1 MDAEEAVHLYGNSSQ
16 TPGHGEDCTVQVDSE
31 KLTHSFP
38 VLPSGIRAVIEN
50 RSIDRELT
58 VGSNLGQT
66 YISEKALRKTPNG
79 LSWLPDLIRK
89 ATENYEKLQAQIEK
103 ASAIGEILPFPA
115 WMRFFSDRAR
125 ILTEDR
131 GSRLRGAR
139 RWRPG
144 GFSSSGPF
152 PSPIAAL
159 SADSA

>member
-1 MDAEEAVHLYGNSSQ
+1 M
-16 TPGHGEDCTVQVDSE
+16 DSE

-50 RSIDRELT
+50 HSIDRELT

-79 LSWLPDLIRK
+79 LSRLPDLIRK

-131 GSRLRGAR
+131 GSRLRGRAVGVPTTFR
-139 RWRPG
+139 AVV
-144 GFSSSGPF
+144 PF
-152 PSPIAAL
+152 HRQSPHSRLILRNLGAKK
-159 SADSA
+159 SATDPTNV